1 MIASPD
7 YSLFLVMAC
16 FWIVFI
22 LVSTQLI
29 KPLGKLID
37 DRELRV
43 SGAREEYGRAHDA
56 MAQTVARCERELAE
70 AAGEAQHERASL
82 RAAGEDVRRSKLDA
96 ARAQGQ
102 ERLASLAEQLQAA
115 GEDARLELRERAGSL
130 SRELAEQ
137 LLGRSL
143 AS

>member
-1 MIASPD
+1 MIAPPN
-7 YSLFLVMAC
+7 YSLFLIMAC
-16 FWIVFI
+16 FWIVYL

-29 KPLGKLID
+29 KPLGKLMD

-43 SGAREEYGRAHDA
+43 SGAREEFGEARDA
-56 MAQTVARCERELAE
+56 MAATVARCERELAE
-70 AAGEAQHERASL
+70 AAGEAQRERASL

-102 ERLASLAEQLQAA
+102 ERLASLAEQLEAA
-115 GEDARLELRERAGSL
+115 GETAREALRERAGRL
-130 SRELAEQ
+130 SRDLAEQ